1 MFLSGSGMH
10 RLLNMHVARGCA
22 FHTPIHTNSHTSF
35 HPSGAQVLDSNMS
48 SYGSPFTSGTSAG
61 AAAVV
66 TTTTAAATVASP
78 LGEAAGAA
86 GNTVAA
92 P

>member
-1 MFLSGSGMH
+1 
-10 RLLNMHVARGCA
+10 MHVASDHA
-22 FHTPIHTNSHTSF
+22 IHTPFHTNLYISF

-86 GNTVAA
+86 GNTVAV